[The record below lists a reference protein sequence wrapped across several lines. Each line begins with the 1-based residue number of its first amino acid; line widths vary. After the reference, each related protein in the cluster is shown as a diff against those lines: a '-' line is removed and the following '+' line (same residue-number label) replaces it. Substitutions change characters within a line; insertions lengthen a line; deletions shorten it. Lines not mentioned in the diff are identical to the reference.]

1 MAVTWENFNGCYEIF
16 VDGLKK
22 GQGEGLVNGTT
33 IVPGGYI
40 VMGND
45 KDPFGFQSRDAF
57 VGKISRVN
65 VWDYVIPFETI
76 KLLSQRCGQENG
88 ETVAWRDIRTGTFHG
103 EVHIMEPSSCHR
115 P

>member
-1 MAVTWENFNGCYEIF
+1 MAVTWENINGRHEIF
-16 VDGLKK
+16 VDGLRK

-40 VMGND
+40 VVGND
-45 KDPFGFQSRDAF
+45 KDPGGFQSRDAF

-65 VWDYVIPFETI
+65 VWDYVIPSETI
-76 KLLSQRCGQENG
+76 MLLSQRCGQENG
-88 ETVAWRDIRTGTFHG
+88 ETVAWRDIRTGSFHG
-103 EVHIMEPSSCHR
+103 EVHIWEPSSCHR